1 MGQREGVV
9 AKVLSAALL
18 AAATACHDGPAA
30 LDGSVRPDSV
40 GTFRSLVGRYSAT
53 PIATVDSLSSVV
65 LNDGGQVAGVL
76 RLSDGSLRT
85 MRWTAG
91 RIDTLQSTP
100 GQNLQVTGIDNAG
113 NVVGS
118 INGKVARWPAGSV
131 APSLLLGADVVP
143 LGIGVSSGG
152 TILVSTGSRY
162 FVLRGETVDTVQDA
176 VASGAIFRL
185 VDDAG
190 DVAGNASLSLYPP
203 AYLRYADGVV
213 KTYSSGRG
221 FVGPAAINN
230 HGVVIGAAEI
240 IPGQARAP
248 VRFDSTTYVDL
259 RTVYGS
265 SLNTV
270 YDINDDGWMI
280 GKIGTDYRLLSDGN
294 LVSVDSLLADSGL
307 HVSGTYALSNSGQ
320 ILATVKDAA
329 NVIRYT
335 LLTPKT
341 GR

>member
-1 MGQREGVV
+1 
-9 AKVLSAALL
+9 
-18 AAATACHDGPAA
+18 
-30 LDGSVRPDSV
+30 
-40 GTFRSLVGRYSAT
+40 
-53 PIATVDSLSSVV
+53 
-65 LNDGGQVAGVL
+65 
-76 RLSDGSLRT
+76 

-100 GQNLQVTGIDNAG
+100 TQNLQVAGIDNAG

-131 APSLLLGADVVP
+131 APSLLLGADIVP
-143 LGIGVSSGG
+143 RGIGVSNGG

-162 FVLRGETVDTVQDA
+162 FVIRGEMVDTVQDA
-176 VASGAIFRL
+176 VSSAIFRL

-190 DVAGNASLSLYPP
+190 DVAGNSSLSLYPP
-203 AYLRYADGVV
+203 AYLRYANGVV

-230 HGVVIGAAEI
+230 HGVVVGAAEI
-240 IPGQARAP
+240 VPGQPRAP
-248 VRFDSTTYVDL
+248 VQFDSATYVDL

-280 GKIGTDYRLLSDGN
+280 GKIGTDYHLLSDGN

-329 NVIRYT
+329 NVMRYA